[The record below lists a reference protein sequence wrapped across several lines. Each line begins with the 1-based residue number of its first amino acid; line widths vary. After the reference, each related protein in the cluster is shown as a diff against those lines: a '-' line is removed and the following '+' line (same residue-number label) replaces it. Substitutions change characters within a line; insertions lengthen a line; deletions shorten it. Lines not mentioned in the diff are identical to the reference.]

1 MLELT
6 GLQDKAELVCSEL
19 AYGEQRILEMG
30 IALSTD
36 PDLLLLDEP
45 TAGLNTQESMALVKK
60 MRAMLSGQT
69 IILVEHDMG
78 VVMELADRISV
89 LHYGEIL
96 AEGSPEEIKN
106 NEEVKKVYLGR
117 FSSYV
122 ISMKEVN
129 CYYGKSHVLNDTT
142 LEIREKELVGLAGRN
157 GVGKTTTLKSIM
169 GLVPPRSGEIRF
181 DQDTLSRLPA
191 YQIPRRGIAYVPQGR
206 HLFPKLTVMENL
218 RIPIVQGQID
228 QETLEE
234 VFDYFPRLKER
245 LKQKAGTLSGGEQQ
259 MLAVGRALIIRPRLI
274 LLDEP
279 TEGLMPLLVQAISQT
294 VKAINAKGT
303 TILLVE
309 QNLKTLKDVCHRI
322 YIMEK
327 GVRRL

>member
-1 MLELT
+1 MLT
-6 GLQDKAELVCSEL
+6 
-19 AYGEQRILEMG
+19 M
-30 IALSTD
+30 
-36 PDLLLLDEP
+36 
-45 TAGLNTQESMALVKK
+45 N
-60 MRAMLSGQT
+60 
-69 IILVEHDMG
+69 
-78 VVMELADRISV
+78 
-89 LHYGEIL
+89 
-96 AEGSPEEIKN
+96 
-106 NEEVKKVYLGR
+106 
-117 FSSYV
+117 
-122 ISMKEVN
+122 EVN
-129 CYYGKSHVLNDTT
+129 CYYGKSHILNDTS

-181 DQDTLSRLPA
+181 DQEALPRLPA

-228 QETLEE
+228 PETLEE
-234 VFDYFPRLKER
+234 IFDYFPRLKER

-259 MLAVGRALIIRPRLI
+259 MLAVGRALIIKPRLI

-309 QNLKTLKDVCHRI
+309 QNLRTLKDICHRI

-327 GVRRL
+327 GSVVYRGTPAELEAAPEIQDRYLSVKV